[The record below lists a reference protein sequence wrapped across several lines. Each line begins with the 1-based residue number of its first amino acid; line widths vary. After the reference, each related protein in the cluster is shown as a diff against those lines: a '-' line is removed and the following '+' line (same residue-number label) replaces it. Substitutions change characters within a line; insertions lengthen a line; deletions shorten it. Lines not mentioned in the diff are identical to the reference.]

1 MLATVNNLV
10 ETRITNQGIWCSI
23 SDSCKPVPGAINAS
37 KSNLTVWAT
46 SQRQNWGLHW
56 NLHLQAALPCV
67 CPAHPCW
74 FVSLVSGWVSAWQL
88 GATFSQAAA
97 HWCLKPPIHNSGS
110 ISKDLLLSSHDFI
123 IIIIALWNAVA
134 EPTTKHEAHVLYGTI
149 CFLHSHHHKGFPLSP
164 PPPIPAHCWRGSRW
178 SSAAMKKSSWGVPP
192 PSLLCPGVTLV
203 GKRPF
208 EGLFNNRSQLTI
220 WYKEHR
226 AGQRLPVWWMR
237 ESLFANLGLGFLV
250 FFFSFFN
257 WSIVNLQYYIIF
269 KYTAKWFRYICV
281 CIYI

>member
-1 MLATVNNLV
+1 MLATVNNFV
-10 ETRITNQGIWCSI
+10 ETRITNQGMWCSI

-37 KSNLTVWAT
+37 KSNLTIWAT
-46 SQRQNWGLHW
+46 SQRQKWGLHW

-123 IIIIALWNAVA
+123 ITIIALWNAVA
-134 EPTTKHEAHVLYGTI
+134 EPTTKHEAHVLHGTI

-164 PPPIPAHCWRGSRW
+164 PTPNSC
-178 SSAAMKKSSWGVPP
+178 
-192 PSLLCPGVTLV
+192 SLL
-203 GKRPF
+203 
-208 EGLFNNRSQLTI
+208 EGF
-220 WYKEHR
+220 
-226 AGQRLPVWWMR
+226 
-237 ESLFANLGLGFLV
+237 
-250 FFFSFFN
+250 
-257 WSIVNLQYYIIF
+257 
-269 KYTAKWFRYICV
+269 
-281 CIYI
+281 